1 MTRSAIVELFGRRQ
15 QFWEER
21 DADGLAGFHADD
33 GVVQSPIFGM
43 VSGRAAIATSY
54 RNLFK
59 VFADWTL
66 VGDELLID
74 QDRVAQVFTVQA
86 THTSELFGVPPT
98 GRRFEVH
105 GVLVFELD
113 DAGKFLSERRYYD
126 FTDML
131 LQLGVL
137 KAKPGAA

>member
-1 MTRSAIVELFGRRQ
+1 MTRSAIDELFARRQ
-15 QFWEER
+15 QFWEQR
-21 DADGLAGFHADD
+21 DADGLADFHADN
-33 GVVQSPIFGM
+33 GVVHSPIFGT
-43 VSGRAAIATSY
+43 VSGRAAIGTSY

-74 QDRVAQVFTVQA
+74 EQRVAQVFTVQA

-113 DAGKFLSERRYYD
+113 EDGRFLTERRYYD
-126 FTDML
+126 FTGML

-137 KAKPGAA
+137 KAKPGAP